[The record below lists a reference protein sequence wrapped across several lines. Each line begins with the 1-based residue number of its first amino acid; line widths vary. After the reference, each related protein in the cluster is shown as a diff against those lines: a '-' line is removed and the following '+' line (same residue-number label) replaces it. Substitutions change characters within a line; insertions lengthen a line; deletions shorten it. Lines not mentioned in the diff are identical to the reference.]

1 MALQRCFSL
10 FTLHSLLLGQAVFR
24 DNGRMS
30 VASVLGPWGSIA
42 RQWPEFESRP
52 EQLEMATA
60 VARAINEPHH
70 LMVEAG
76 TGVGKSF
83 AYLVPAIQAALA
95 NKDSRVIVSTHT
107 IALQE
112 QIVRKDIPFL
122 QSVFPD
128 EFKAVLVK
136 GRGNYLSIR
145 RLRVAQQRMQTLFT
159 DRQAEEQLVQIGKWS
174 KKSYEGSRSD
184 LPFIP
189 HPAVWASVESDH
201 GNCLGRDCSDYGE
214 CFYYKARRGIAGAH
228 LLIVNHALFFTDL
241 ALRQQG
247 AGFLPDYKVVIFD
260 EAHTVEDV
268 AADHLGLQISQGG
281 LEYFFNRLM
290 SQRAHKGLL
299 ASFGDPEASD
309 QLVATRQASER
320 FFQSVQNWMDRQGP
334 RATGRVREKNIVADS
349 LSEELT
355 KLASHLTRCAKNLKA
370 KEHQIELT
378 SAAERSAGFS
388 ASIAQWLEQGLKE
401 QVYWVETRG
410 ERQNRV
416 VLASAPIDVGP
427 TLQRALYSKCPTVVM
442 TSATLSAG
450 GSTGFKHSQQRIGL
464 MESETH
470 QLGSPFDFREQ
481 VELHLFREMPDPS
494 AAPAKYEDVLLEKL
508 PEYIERTHGRAFV
521 LFTSYQ
527 FMNRAAKQLRPWL
540 ERHRY
545 LLFCQGEGLA
555 PGRLVEEFRA
565 TPRAVLFGVD
575 SFWQGVDV
583 KGEALSNVIIT
594 KLPFA
599 VPDRPL
605 TEARMEAIEANG
617 GNAFFDYQVPQAAI
631 KLKQGFGR
639 LIRTKTDRGMV
650 VLFDPRVLTKR
661 YGKVFLD
668 ALPQCKL
675 FIDGVPSNHFSGIRS
690 ST

>member
-1 MALQRCFSL
+1 
-10 FTLHSLLLGQAVFR
+10 
-24 DNGRMS
+24 MS

-42 RQWPEFESRP
+42 QQWPEFESRP

-60 VARAINEPHH
+60 VARAIEGPHH

-83 AYLVPAIQAALA
+83 AYLVPAIQTALA
-95 NKDSRVIVSTHT
+95 NRDCRVIVSTHT

-122 QSVFPD
+122 QSVFPE
-128 EFKAVLVK
+128 EFRAVLVK

-159 DRQAEEQLVQIGKWS
+159 DRRAEEELVQVGKWS
-174 KKSYEGSRSD
+174 RKTQEGSKTD
-184 LPFIP
+184 LPFVP

-201 GNCLGRDCSDYGE
+201 GNCLGRNCPDYSE
-214 CFYYKARRGIAGAH
+214 CFYYKARRGIGSAH

-260 EAHTVEDV
+260 ESHTVEDV

-281 LEYFFNRLM
+281 LEYFFNRLL
-290 SQRAHKGLL
+290 SQRAHRGLL
-299 ASFGDPEASD
+299 ASFGDPEAAD
-309 QLVATRQASER
+309 QLTAARQASER

-334 RATGRVREKNIVADS
+334 RATGRVREKNIVADV

-355 KLASHLTRCAKNLKA
+355 KLASQLTRCAKNLRA
-370 KEHQIELT
+370 KEEQIELT
-378 SAAERSAGFS
+378 SAAERSAGLS
-388 ASIAQWLEQGLKE
+388 ASIAQWLDQDLKG

-427 TLQRALYSKCPTVVM
+427 TLQRTLYSKCPTVVM

-450 GSTGFKHSQQRIGL
+450 GKDGFRHSQQRIGFTDAT
-464 MESETH
+464 TH
-470 QLGSPFDFREQ
+470 QLGSPFNFREQ
-481 VELHLFREMPDPS
+481 VELHLFRSMPDPS
-494 AAPAKYEDVLLEKL
+494 AAPAKYEEVLLEKL
-508 PEYIERTHGRAFV
+508 PEYIEKTKGRAFV

-527 FMNRAAKQLRPWL
+527 FMNRAAKHLKPWL
-540 ERHRY
+540 ERNRY
-545 LLFCQGEGLA
+545 LLFCQGEGLSSA
-555 PGRLVEEFRA
+555 RLVEEFRA

-583 KGEALSNVIIT
+583 KGESLSNVIIT

-605 TEARMEAIEANG
+605 TEARMEAIEESG
-617 GNAFFDYQVPQAAI
+617 GNAFFDYQIPQAAI

-668 ALPQCKL
+668 ALPECKV
-675 FIDGVPSNHFSGIRS
+675 FIDDVRSDHFSGIRS